1 MSDDLS
7 HLTQMPET
15 RSHNVCLD
23 RLQKASKHC
32 STLLVQRLGVS
43 LPFRQAFW
51 TIYLS
56 VCSDHDALMALTCWG
71 DVATR
76 AKNEPSENL

>member
-1 MSDDLS
+1 M
-7 HLTQMPET
+7 QET

-43 LPFRQAFW
+43 LPFRQAFGQL
-51 TIYLS
+51 INQFVLIIM
-56 VCSDHDALMALTCWG
+56 H
-71 DVATR
+71 
-76 AKNEPSENL
+76 